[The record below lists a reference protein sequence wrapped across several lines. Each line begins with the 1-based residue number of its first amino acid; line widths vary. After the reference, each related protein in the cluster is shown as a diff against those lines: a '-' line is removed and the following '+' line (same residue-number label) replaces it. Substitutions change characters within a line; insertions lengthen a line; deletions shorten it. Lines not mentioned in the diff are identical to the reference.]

1 MDREKNSLAGNFDE
15 LPDMRRQQILSACI
29 SEFAAN
35 GYRGASTDR
44 MAEAAGISK
53 GLLFYHFKNKK
64 NLYLYIV
71 DYAARTM
78 MEKMAT
84 MRKPG
89 RGDFF
94 DRIIERGT
102 LKLRLGWEE
111 PELYQVLFES
121 YINTPKDIREEI
133 QKRYGAIFADAR
145 QNFYKELDPALLKEG
160 VDPKA
165 AVEALMLLLEGL
177 YYQKLPLFQ
186 QMTAEETL
194 DEVARMQKEAAEY
207 IRLLKIGICRD

>member
-1 MDREKNSLAGNFDE
+1 MDRKRNSLAGNFEE
-15 LPDMRRQQILSACI
+15 LPAQRRQQILSACI
-29 SEFAAN
+29 SEFAVR

-44 MAEAAGISK
+44 MAKAAGVSK

-78 MEKMAT
+78 VEKMAK
-84 MRKPG
+84 MRKPDT
-89 RGDFF
+89 GDFF
-94 DRIIERGT
+94 DRIIETGT

-121 YINTPKDIREEI
+121 YVNTPKDIQEEI
-133 QKRYGAIFADAR
+133 MDRYGALFADAR
-145 QNFYKELDPALLKEG
+145 QNFYKELDPTLLKEG

-165 AVEALMLLLEGL
+165 AVEALMLMLEGL
-177 YYQKLPLFQ
+177 YYRKLPLFQ
-186 QMTAEETL
+186 RMSAEETL
-194 DEVARMQKEAAEY
+194 EEVDRMQSEAAEY
-207 IRLLKIGICRD
+207 IRLLKIGICK

>member
-1 MDREKNSLAGNFDE
+1 MEQEKNSLAGNFDE
-15 LPDMRRQQILSACI
+15 LPAQRRQQILSACI
-29 SEFAAN
+29 SEFAAH

-78 MEKMAT
+78 IEKMDK
-84 MRKPG
+84 MRRKDT
-89 RGDFF
+89 GDFF
-94 DRIIERGT
+94 DRIIETGI

-111 PELYQVLFES
+111 PELYRVLFES
-121 YINTPKDIREEI
+121 YVNTPRDIQEEI
-133 QKRYGAIFADAR
+133 MARYGAIFSDAR
-145 QNFYKELDPALLKEG
+145 QNFYKELDPGLLKEG
-160 VDPKA
+160 VDRKA
-165 AVEALMLLLEGL
+165 AVEALMLMLEGL
-177 YYQKLPLFQ
+177 YYKKLPLFQ

-194 DEVARMQKEAAEY
+194 KEVERMQDEAAEY
-207 IRLLKIGICRD
+207 IRLLKIGICK